1 MVINKSKVIIR
12 PEKPSEYEEVN
23 KLIFEAFTE
32 QHNVEIGRFM
42 MEHFIEERKKDT
54 FIPELSIVAVLEN
67 GIIVGEVALH
77 ETDII
82 TDNGRITQL
91 VLSQSA
97 VLPEYRMQGIMR
109 RLVEYALEE
118 AEKMGYGAVFLGG
131 NPKLYARF
139 GFEPSSTYGIYHK
152 DREKWGDEGYMVCL
166 IKSGALDGVTGTTYY
181 YGG

>member
-12 PEKPSEYEEVN
+12 PEMPSEYEEVN

-42 MEHFIEERKKDT
+42 MEHFIEERKKET
-54 FIPELSIVAVLEN
+54 FIPELSIVNVLNKAKE
-67 GIIVGEVALH
+67 
-77 ETDII
+77 
-82 TDNGRITQL
+82 
-91 VLSQSA
+91 
-97 VLPEYRMQGIMR
+97 
-109 RLVEYALEE
+109 
-118 AEKMGYGAVFLGG
+118 MGYGAVFLGG

-166 IKSGALDGVTGTTYY
+166 LKSGALDGVTGTTYY

>member
-1 MVINKSKVIIR
+1 MVINKPKVIIR

-32 QHNVEIGRFM
+32 QHNIEIGRFM
-42 MEHFIEERKKDT
+42 MEHFIEERKKET
-54 FIPELSIVAVLEN
+54 FIPELSIVNVLNKAKE
-67 GIIVGEVALH
+67 
-77 ETDII
+77 
-82 TDNGRITQL
+82 
-91 VLSQSA
+91 
-97 VLPEYRMQGIMR
+97 
-109 RLVEYALEE
+109 
-118 AEKMGYGAVFLGG
+118 MGYGAVFLGG

-166 IKSGALDGVTGTTYY
+166 LKTESLDGVTGTTYY

>member
-1 MVINKSKVIIR
+1 MVIDKSKIVIR

-23 KLIFEAFTE
+23 KVIFKAFAE
-32 QHNVEIGRFM
+32 QHNIDIGRFM
-42 MEHFIEERKKDT
+42 MEHFAEERKKRT
-54 FIPELSIVAVLEN
+54 FVPELSLVAVLKN

-91 VLSQSA
+91 VLAQSA

-109 RLVEYALEE
+109 MLVEHVLSK
-118 AEKMGYGAVFLGG
+118 AERIGYGAVFLGG

-152 DREKWGDEGYMVCL
+152 DREKWGDEGFMVCIL
-166 IKSGALDGVTGTTYY
+166 KSGALDEVTGTTDY